1 MLLAMASA
9 TGTQVLTPYLALF
22 LVLYCVEIVLRVAA
36 GADDWRDIWELKRL
50 SRKRDVAGQ
59 PLYAAM
65 GLRTDAGV
73 TLVSIAL
80 YIGSRIQMVRAKKAT
95 NGKLTCL
102 CMFTQHCVCVCVCV
116 C

>member
-36 GADDWRDIWELKRL
+36 GADGWRDIWELKRL

-80 YIGSRIQMVRAKKAT
+80 YIGSRIQMVRAQSNKRQTRVSVYVDSA
-95 NGKLTCL
+95 L
-102 CMFTQHCVCVCVCV
+102 CRCVCVC
-116 C
+116 